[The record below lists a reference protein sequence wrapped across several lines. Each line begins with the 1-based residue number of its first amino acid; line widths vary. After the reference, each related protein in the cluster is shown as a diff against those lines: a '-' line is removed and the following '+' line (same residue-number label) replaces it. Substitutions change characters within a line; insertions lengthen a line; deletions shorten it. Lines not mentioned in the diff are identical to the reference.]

1 MDRISRKC
9 IPKKIA
15 SPISTGDRGGAFER
29 RVQASRL
36 LAMCLGL
43 SCAGVPKGFEIVS
56 LQFQGRLFGHNTDD
70 LIISSHCPDTG
81 RTATVRMQ
89 MKRTLTPNSEEFKEA
104 VGLAWLDFIDQF
116 FNKELDEIQI
126 VFDSS
131 SLNSM
136 RGVAEVIS
144 FARSSLTQAAWMQ
157 KVNAEKFSNESN
169 RKAYLAMELAVKSYG
184 SESFSDELFHSF
196 VKSLRILGETLD
208 SDKSA
213 GTECQKQLI
222 FQQLPLLDTDA
233 VWAKL
238 VSVCTELNGVAGEI
252 ALSNLVLYMP
262 DLVTD
267 FGVARLLRKALGV
280 STEKEIVKIK
290 EDPYYKELSNR
301 LSPLEPT
308 AICGTLP
315 ASLITEKQ
323 EFAGEILSKAIRKT
337 NESQG
342 RIEYVGASPIS
353 RATPKPTPKLKQI
366 TNYSIGQIFESWFD
380 NYEYTPES
388 EQRFVITEFQC
399 ELFAANIDTG
409 EFLEERVETT
419 ARAIIVVSIGKDPLL
434 EREYRLLV
442 SGHGHDELELLWQF
456 AFNVPKQKGYFVR
469 MKKFTSSHY
478 VGDYLR
484 KNLIAYEKVLAK
496 VSDGW
501 KPVVRFGLPGKK
513 GGRYHEDVALISNIP
528 RDDQVLEMH
537 RRIKV
542 INFVLN
548 LADKYKIPLRLSDA
562 AFEKLLTEELM
573 EAAVHEL
580 AAVCT
585 PYPPADYRSAVY
597 VQDENWEICMI
608 VKPFF
613 IGFKKFNLNPSC
625 VKTPML
631 QQPIDINQQ

>member
-1 MDRISRKC
+1 MDQISSKC

-70 LIISSHCPDTG
+70 LIIYSLCPDTG

-104 VGLAWLDFIDQF
+104 VGLAWLDFIDPF

-131 SLNSM
+131 SLSSM

-144 FARSSLTQAAWMQ
+144 FARSSLTQAAWLQ
-157 KVNAEKFSNESN
+157 KINTEKFSNERN
-169 RKAYLAMELAVKSYG
+169 RKAYFAMEFAVKSYD
-184 SESFSDELFHSF
+184 SESFSDEMFHSF
-196 VKSLRILGETLD
+196 VKSLRILGETSD
-208 SDKSA
+208 SDKAA
-213 GTECQKQLI
+213 GIECQKQLI

-233 VWAKL
+233 VWARL
-238 VSVCTELNGVAGEI
+238 VTVCTELNGVAGEI
-252 ALSNLVLYMP
+252 ALSNLDLYMSE
-262 DLVTD
+262 LVTD

-280 STEKEIVKIK
+280 SAEKEILKIK
-290 EDPYYKELSNR
+290 QDPYYKELSSR
-301 LSPLEPT
+301 LSSLKPT
-308 AICGTLP
+308 AMCGELP
-315 ASLITEKQ
+315 ASLMTEKQ
-323 EFAGEILSKAIRKT
+323 EFAGEILSQAIRKT
-337 NESQG
+337 NEDQG
-342 RIEYVGASPIS
+342 RVEHDGISPIL
-353 RATPKPTPKLKQI
+353 RATPKSAPKLKQL
-366 TNYSIGQIFESWFD
+366 TNYSVGQILESWFD
-380 NYEYTPES
+380 DYEYIPES
-388 EQRFVITEFQC
+388 EQHFVITELQC
-399 ELFAANIDTG
+399 ELFAANLETG
-409 EFLEERVETT
+409 ELSEERVETT
-419 ARAIIVVSIGKDPLL
+419 ARAYIVASIGKNPLL

-456 AFNVPKQKGYFVR
+456 AFNLPKQKGYFVR

-496 VSDGW
+496 ILGGW
-501 KPVVRFGLPGKK
+501 KPVVRLGLLGKN
-513 GGRYHEDVALISNIP
+513 GDRYHGDVAPISNIP
-528 RDDQVLEMH
+528 QDDQLLEMH

-542 INFVLN
+542 INLVLN
-548 LADKYKIPLRLSDA
+548 LAEKHKIPLRLSDA
-562 AFEKLLTEELM
+562 AFDKLLTEELM
-573 EAAVHEL
+573 ATAVHEL
-580 AAVCT
+580 ATACT
-585 PYPPADYRSAVY
+585 PYPPADYRSAAY
-597 VQDENWEICMI
+597 VQDENWEICMV

-613 IGFKKFNLNPSC
+613 IGFKKLTS
-625 VKTPML
+625 THHA
-631 QQPIDINQQ
+631 

>member
-1 MDRISRKC
+1 MDRISRKY

-70 LIISSHCPDTG
+70 LIISSLCPDTG

-104 VGLAWLDFIDQF
+104 VGLAWLDFIDPFSNQ
-116 FNKELDEIQI
+116 ELDEIQI

-131 SLNSM
+131 SLSSM
-136 RGVAEVIS
+136 KGVVEVIN
-144 FARSSLTQAAWMQ
+144 FARASLTHSVWLQ
-157 KVNAEKFSNESN
+157 KVNAEKFSNEKN
-169 RKAYLAMELAVKSYG
+169 RRAYFAMECAVKSYG
-184 SESFSDELFHSF
+184 AESFSDGLFHGF

-213 GTECQKQLI
+213 GVEYQKQLI
-222 FQQLPLLDTDA
+222 SQQLPLLDKDA
-233 VWAKL
+233 VWAKIVL
-238 VSVCTELNGVAGEI
+238 ACTELNGVAGEV
-252 ALSNLVLYMP
+252 ALSNLDLYLSE
-262 DLVTD
+262 LVTD
-267 FGVARLLRKALGV
+267 FGVARLLRKALGASV
-280 STEKEIVKIK
+280 EKEIVKIK
-290 EDPYYKELSNR
+290 QDPYYKELSSR
-301 LSPLEPT
+301 LSSLNPT
-308 AICGTLP
+308 AMCGPLF
-315 ASLITEKQ
+315 ASLMTEKQ
-323 EFAGEILSKAIRKT
+323 DFAGEILSQAIRKT

-342 RIEYVGASPIS
+342 RVEYGGASPIS
-353 RATPKPTPKLKQI
+353 RATPKPIPKLKQI
-366 TNYSIGQIFESWFD
+366 TNSSIGQILESWFD
-380 NYEYTPES
+380 DYEYIPES
-388 EQRFVITEFQC
+388 EQRFVITDFQC
-399 ELFAANIDTG
+399 EFFAADFDAG
-409 EFLEERVETT
+409 ELLEERVETI
-419 ARAIIVVSIGKDPLL
+419 ARAVIVASIGKDPLL
-434 EREYRLLV
+434 EREYRLVV

-456 AFNVPKQKGYFVR
+456 TFNVSKQKGYFVR

-484 KNLIAYEKVLAK
+484 KNLIAYEKVLSK
-496 VSDGW
+496 ISDGW
-501 KPVVRFGLPGKK
+501 KPVVRFGLHGKK

-528 RDDQVLEMH
+528 RDDQLQEMH

-548 LADKYKIPLRLSDA
+548 LADKYKIQLRLSDA
-562 AFEKLLTEELM
+562 AFDKLLTEELM
-573 EAAVHEL
+573 AAAVHEL
-580 AAVCT
+580 AAVCI
-585 PYPPADYRSAVY
+585 PYPPADYRSVVY

-613 IGFKKFNLNPSC
+613 IGFKRFNLNPSC
-625 VKTPML
+625 VKSSVRSSLIRP
-631 QQPIDINQQ
+631 